1 MMARELWQ
9 TRYSNIVQQYPSVDT
24 LDWMKVF
31 KADPTILGNIVND
44 ILKVDQAAPGKP
56 GKRPSLDISSAKE
69 RIRQFEGEDYS
80 LLEFCESLKE
90 ITLGRSI
97 RNISART
104 GLNRNY
110 VHRLL
115 EGKLSP
121 TPTVMEQIA
130 KAYNRSPGF
139 FMEYRI
145 AYIIGALQ
153 RRFEYSPETAI
164 SLYRKLK
171 ALER

>member
-1 MMARELWQ
+1 MRELWQ
-9 TRYSNIVQQYPSVDT
+9 TRYNNIIQQYPSVDS

-56 GKRPSLDISSAKE
+56 GKRPSLDVVSAKE
-69 RIRQFEGEDYS
+69 RIRQFEGQDYS
-80 LLEFCESLKE
+80 LQNFCEAFRE

-97 RNISART
+97 RNISVKT

-121 TPTVMEQIA
+121 TPIVMEQIA
-130 KAYNRSPGF
+130 KAYNHSPGY

-145 AYIIGALQ
+145 AYIVGGLL
-153 RRFEYSPETAI
+153 RRFDSNPEMGI
-164 SLYRKLK
+164 SVYRRLR